1 MTKPAVASQN
11 VSLWD
16 RFKAWLNDALDTV
29 SEITTKIAKILKD
42 LATIAT
48 SLATIKKHWAHA

>member
-1 MTKPAVASQN
+1 MGKQLESQEM
-11 VSLWD
+11 SLWD

-29 SEITTKIAKILKD
+29 AEITTRIAKILKD

-48 SLATIKKHWAHA
+48 SLATIKKHWAYA